1 MVKIDPDARIG
12 IERSKVIFSNT
23 TTDNEQ
29 LTVLFRKVILQNE
42 KQEQIFP
49 INPLFFK
56 CDQLI
61 REMQPIKSTH
71 EVIAVPV
78 HVPDGLGHWFLALID
93 IPTNHTIILDSFF
106 NPKKPQYTE
115 AFKQWL
121 KVIQV
126 FSRLTEQPVDVAKH
140 RFQLVRN
147 SPQQPSRSLDCGI
160 FCVLYL
166 MYKITRDSSIFQRS
180 SNQMRNLMNEILDNQ
195 TDTTLNYPLDYDL
208 NLELNFNLKN
218 LSRKNKISYELI
230 DFSEI

>member
-1 MVKIDPDARIG
+1 MVRIDPDCRIG
-12 IERSKVIFSNT
+12 IERSKVISSNS
-23 TTDNEQ
+23 TTDDEQ

-61 REMQPIKSTH
+61 REMQLIKSTH
-71 EVIAVPV
+71 EIIAVPV

-93 IPTNHTIILDSFF
+93 IPANRTIILDSLF
-106 NPKKPQYTE
+106 NPKKPAYTE
-115 AFKQWL
+115 AFKQGY

-126 FSRLTEQPVDVAKH
+126 FSLLTEQPVDLAKH
-140 RFQLVRN
+140 RFQLVRD
-147 SPQQPSRSLDCGI
+147 SPQQPPRSLDCGI
-160 FCVLYL
+160 FCGLYL

-208 NLELNFNLKN
+208 ELNLNLKN

-230 DFSEI
+230 DFSAI